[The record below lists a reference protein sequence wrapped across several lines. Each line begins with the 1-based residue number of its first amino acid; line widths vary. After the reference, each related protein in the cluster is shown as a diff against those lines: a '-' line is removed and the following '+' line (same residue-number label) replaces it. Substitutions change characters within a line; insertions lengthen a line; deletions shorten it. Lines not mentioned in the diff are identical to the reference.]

1 MTGVQVL
8 LSTVVP
14 VAIVVALGY
23 YAGRRFDFEQ
33 STLSKL
39 SIYFLVPALIFDA
52 MYRAQLSGSSVLGLT
67 LAYVLGY
74 IGLFLLGQVLCQL
87 LELAPEQRKAL
98 MTMATFPN
106 SGNMGLP
113 MAQFAF
119 GPAGYERAVVVF
131 IVSAFFMFSLWPA
144 YLRGGGLLRG
154 IAMTLRLP
162 LFWSLIAGLGLRYLE
177 GLFPPLGEL
186 IHTYKVDQAIRML
199 AQAAIPIML
208 ISLGMQIAKTSMP
221 LGGVVGSL
229 HGLSLELLG
238 TILRQLV
245 APVMALMAGQALRL
259 SQLDLQVLALQCAMS
274 VAVNAF
280 MMVQEFGGDAE
291 RTARGV
297 VISTVL
303 AFITIPLV
311 LAAVGVR

>member
-1 MTGVQVL
+1 VQVL
-8 LSTVVP
+8 LATVIP
-14 VAIVVALGY
+14 VAIVVAMGY
-23 YAGRRFDFEQ
+23 YAGRRFDFDQ

-52 MYRAQLSGSSVLGLT
+52 MYRAQLSGSSVLGLS
-67 LAYVLGY
+67 LAYCLGY
-74 IGLFLLGQVLCQL
+74 VGLFLLSQVLCQV
-87 LELAPEQRKAL
+87 LELKPPEHKAL

-119 GPAGYERAVVVF
+119 GAGGYERAVVVF
-131 IVSAFFMFSLWPA
+131 IVSSVFMFGLWPA

-154 IAMTLRLP
+154 LIMTLRLP
-162 LFWSLIAGLGLRYLE
+162 LFWSLFVGLGLRYIE
-177 GLFPPLGEL
+177 GLFPPLSEF
-186 IHTYKVDQAIRML
+186 IHTFKIDQAIRLL
-199 AQAAIPIML
+199 AQACIPIML
-208 ISLGMQIAKTSMP
+208 VSLGMQIAKTPMP
-221 LGGVVGSL
+221 FNSLTRGL
-229 HGLSLELLG
+229 HGLSFELLG
-238 TILRQLV
+238 SILRQLV
-245 APVMALMAGQALRL
+245 APAMALMAGQALRL
-259 SQLDLQVLALQCAMS
+259 STLDLQVLALQCAMS

-297 VISTVL
+297 VVSTVL

-311 LAAVGVR
+311 LAAVGVH

>member
-1 MTGVQVL
+1 MQVL
-8 LSTVVP
+8 LATVIP
-14 VAIVVALGY
+14 VAIVVALGV
-23 YAGRRFDFEQ
+23 YAGRRFDFDQ

-67 LAYVLGY
+67 LAYGLGY
-74 IGLFLLGQVLCQL
+74 IGLFLLGQVLCQIL
-87 LELAPEQRKAL
+87 NLSPPERKAL

-131 IVSAFFMFSLWPA
+131 IVSAFFMFGLWPA

-154 IAMTLRLP
+154 LVMTLRLP

-177 GLFPPLGEL
+177 NLFPPLANA
-186 IHTYKVDQAIRML
+186 IHGFKIDQAIHLL
-199 AQAAIPIML
+199 AQAAIPVML
-208 ISLGMQIAKTSMP
+208 IALGMQIAKTPMQ
-221 LGGVVGSL
+221 LNGVGGSL
-229 HGLSLELLG
+229 HGLSFELLG

-245 APVMALMAGQALRL
+245 APAMALMAGQALGL
-259 SQLDLQVLALQCAMS
+259 SKLDLQVLALQAGMS

-297 VISTVL
+297 VISTIL
-303 AFITIPLV
+303 AFVTIPIV

>member
-1 MTGVQVL
+1 VQVL
-8 LSTVVP
+8 LATVVP

-23 YAGRRFDFEQ
+23 YAGRRFDFDQ
-33 STLSKL
+33 ATLSKL
-39 SIYFLVPALIFDA
+39 SIYFLVPAMIFDA
-52 MYRAQLSGSSVLGLT
+52 MYRAQLKGSSVLGLS
-67 LAYVLGY
+67 LAYIIGY
-74 IGLFLLGQVLCQL
+74 VGLFLLGQVLCQL
-87 LELAPEQRKAL
+87 LQLNQDQRKAL

-119 GPAGYERAVVVF
+119 GPTGYERAVVVF

-144 YLRGGGLLRG
+144 YLRGSGVLHGL
-154 IAMTLRLP
+154 AMTLRLP
-162 LFWSLIAGLGLRYLE
+162 LFWSLLAGLGLRFLE
-177 GLFPPLGEL
+177 GLFPPLQIFVHGFK
-186 IHTYKVDQAIRML
+186 IDQALHML

-208 ISLGMQIAKTSMP
+208 LALGMQVAKTPMYLNG
-221 LGGVVGSL
+221 LGGSL

-238 TILRQLV
+238 CILRQLV
-245 APVMALMAGQALRL
+245 APTMALMAGQALGL
-259 SQLDLQVLALQCAMS
+259 SKLDMQVLALQAGMS

-280 MMVQEFGGDAE
+280 MMVKEFGGDAE

-303 AFITIPLV
+303 AFITIPLI